1 MIQQN
6 LYTAFEWIWRSN
18 QQNLIFFWRVLR
30 EKMKIKVS
38 SVKISSKMEHRKYD
52 KFNYVPKKRN
62 YTITRFHEH
71 FTTGNWLVLFNYHII
86 HLQFIIQ
93 FDFERWQSQLAA
105 RESHNRNNYY
115 IRPHLDASWF
125 FLYRGSSTTMDAVK
139 INFIYPCFF
148 RK

>member
-1 MIQQN
+1 MRNEYFCSLNSIIQLLYFFSDNATIIYWMKETNSWFLRIASKAPVRIQQN

-62 YTITRFHEH
+62 YTVTRFHEH

-86 HLQFIIQ
+86 H
-93 FDFERWQSQLAA
+93 
-105 RESHNRNNYY
+105 Y
-115 IRPHLDASWF
+115 
-125 FLYRGSSTTMDAVK
+125 V
-139 INFIYPCFF
+139 NFCD
-148 RK
+148 